1 MTTSYIRFSLLCV
14 FLFLGL
20 KALTQQSNT
29 HFFQPQLF
37 FTLGEASGYTA
48 NFGLSSRHEY
58 ADLDGTSFDAR
69 FLEVAHFSSL
79 GIGNGQKIGLGLM
92 YRFSKAFDDNKT
104 NEFRLTQQ
112 YHFISRL
119 HSIRFSHRFRLEE
132 RFFSQDTFIRL
143 RYRFGLDFPLNG
155 QKLNVKEIYSL
166 VQMESQL
173 TSHKSVSPRYDL
185 RVSGGLGKWVHP
197 KLKVQLTLQH
207 RFDQLGQQEKGKW
220 FVLLGGY
227 IKI

>member
-1 MTTSYIRFSLLCV
+1 MPTLYTRALLFCA
-14 FLFLGL
+14 FLLSGF
-20 KALTQQSNT
+20 KAFTQHSDTQ
-29 HFFQPQLF
+29 FFQPQLI

-48 NFGLSSRHEY
+48 NFGVSSRHEY
-58 ADLDGTSFDAR
+58 ADLDGTLFDAR

-79 GIGNGQKIGLGLM
+79 AIGNGKKIGLGLM
-92 YRFSKAFDDNKT
+92 YRFSKAFDDNKI

-112 YHFISRL
+112 YHFASRL

-132 RFFSQDTFIRL
+132 RFFSRDTFIRL

-166 VQMESQL
+166 VHLESQL
-173 TSHKSVSPRYDL
+173 TSHKSFSPTYDL
-185 RVSGGLGKWVHP
+185 RVSAGLGKWVHP
-197 KLKVQLTLQH
+197 NLKMQLTLQH
-207 RFDQLGQQEKGKW
+207 RFDQLGQQEKGTW
-220 FVLLGGY
+220 FVFLGGY

>member
-1 MTTSYIRFSLLCV
+1 MTTSYIRTFLICV
-14 FLFLGL
+14 FLSLGF
-20 KALTQQSNT
+20 KALTQQSNPQ
-29 HFFQPQLF
+29 FFQPQLF

-58 ADLDGTSFDAR
+58 SYLDGASFDAR
-69 FLEVAHFSSL
+69 FLGVAHFSSL
-79 GIGNGQKIGLGLM
+79 AIGNGQKIGLGLM

-104 NEFRLTQQ
+104 NELRLTQQ
-112 YHFISRL
+112 YHFASKP

-132 RFFSQDTFIRL
+132 RFFSQDTFIRV

-155 QKLNVKEIYSL
+155 QKLNVKETYSL
-166 VQMESQL
+166 IQLESLL
-173 TSHKSVSPRYDL
+173 TSHKSLSPRYDL

-197 KLKVQLTLQH
+197 NLKVQLTLQH